1 MANPSDAAARPTY
14 MTVAA
19 AAAECPQNFNMLHTH
34 LYCGICKPKV
44 CPENG
49 NMLHTPQYCR
59 TCGPTG

>member
-1 MANPSDAAARPTY
+1 MTAPSTSPVATKY

-19 AAAECPQNFNMLHTH
+19 AAAECPLNVNMLHTH
-34 LYCGICKPKV
+34 LYCDICKPKV